1 VIAVFIEKSATYL
14 LTLKGAPVLDV
25 IDGKSVGG
33 LWVRHCGEC
42 EELSILNVLKKY
54 RCVGGEGQPGVFEAL
69 TPSTP
74 HCRLTDVRQ

>member
-1 VIAVFIEKSATYL
+1 MIAVFSKRRATHL
-14 LTLKGAPVLDV
+14 LTLEGAPVLDV

-42 EELSILNVLKKY
+42 EELSILNVLKKC